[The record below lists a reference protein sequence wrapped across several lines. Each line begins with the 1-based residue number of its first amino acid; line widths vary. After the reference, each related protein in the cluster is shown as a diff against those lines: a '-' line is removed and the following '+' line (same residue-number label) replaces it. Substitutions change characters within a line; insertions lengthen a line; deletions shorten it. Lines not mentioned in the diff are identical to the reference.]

1 MYNATLP
8 NAVYTPEQVATMLQL
23 SKNTVYDLIGR
34 GELVAKRF
42 GRVYRVPASSI
53 SFMFTGLDA
62 DLYTAELVDLASI
75 KQVQSSLSMVRAE
88 L

>member
-1 MYNATLP
+1 MSSTIIP
-8 NAVYTPEQVATMLQL
+8 NTVYTPEQVATMLQL
-23 SKNTVYDLIGR
+23 SKNTIYTLINN

-53 SFMFTGLDA
+53 AFMFTGLDA
-62 DLYTAELVDLASI
+62 DLFAAEQADRASLD
-75 KQVQSSLSMVRAE
+75 QVNKELSAARTE

>member
-1 MYNATLP
+1 
-8 NAVYTPEQVATMLQL
+8 MLQL

-42 GRVYRVPASSI
+42 GRVYRIPASSL

-62 DLYTAELVDLASI
+62 DLYAAEQADVASLA
-75 KQVQSSLSMVRAE
+75 QVHKELSAVRAG

>member
-1 MYNATLP
+1 MSNNTLP
-8 NAVYTPEQVATMLQL
+8 EIVYTPEQVATMLQL
-23 SKNTVYDLIGR
+23 SKNTVYDLISR

-42 GRVYRVPASSI
+42 GRVYRIPASSL

-62 DLYTAELVDLASI
+62 DLYAAEQVDAASFAQI
-75 KQVQSSLSMVRAE
+75 HKELSTVRAR